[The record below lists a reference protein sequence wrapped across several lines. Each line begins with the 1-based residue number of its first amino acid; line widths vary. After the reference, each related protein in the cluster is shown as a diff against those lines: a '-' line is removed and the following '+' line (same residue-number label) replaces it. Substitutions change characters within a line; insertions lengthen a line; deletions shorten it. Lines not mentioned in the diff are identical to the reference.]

1 MISNVARFLVLG
13 ATMAFGSTL
22 LAAAAPDDSSPGPMA
37 APATPTAP
45 RAAQLADPKAEAA
58 RTAALSSIVAAQQH
72 VDPLASS
79 LSGFFALPENDLKAP
94 LGRAQAALESC
105 VTSDGGAD
113 EAKVDSVH
121 TALGDAERI
130 LDRAKAVAAEK
141 SIDADTPSNANEAL
155 ARMGQAIVDARG
167 SLNSVSVLMTSHER
181 ARLKAAAEAAEK
193 AEKDEAKSDATKVET
208 TPGAD
213 KQVETKVETKVEK
226 KKKEK
231 KSKSPSDAD
240 KKRKEREAKQQEERN
255 RKVRVIAACSIMG
268 VVYQHWEQDKFLG
281 GWHGRDDVSRRRVR
295 SLYDALV
302 GLRDNPTNEQV
313 GVVQSAFETLDQHL
327 LGVIKD
333 GATRPAE
340 DARMKNLQ
348 QGFLGLRRTFERAL
362 PKSDRD

>member
-1 MISNVARFLVLG
+1 MISNVARFLILG

-113 EAKVDSVH
+113 EAKVDAVH

-167 SLNSVSVLMTSHER
+167 SLNSVSVLMTAQER

-193 AEKDEAKSDATKVET
+193 AEKAET
-208 TPGAD
+208 TPGAE
-213 KQVETKVETKVEK
+213 KQVEKQVESKVEKQAEK

-231 KSKSPSDAD
+231 KGKSPSDAD